1 MLRATLAAGEGLSAL
16 TTDLLIVLSVAAAL
30 GLVLQ
35 RLRLALVPAYLIAGG
50 IVGPGALGLIASP
63 ESLDAIGRLALLLL
77 MFGVG
82 LELHLSTFR
91 RDAIWLLA
99 AGLLACVATTL
110 MGWPVAM
117 LFGLGAPAALLVSM
131 ALSLSSTAVV
141 LRIIVQRRELH
152 HTTGRLSFAILIVQD
167 LVVIAYLALIP
178 ALASWAGVGDSS
190 DAAASTPSTL
200 ADAALGLARLAGI
213 AAIVLLGR
221 WALPK
226 LLFESVRAGSIELM
240 TILAVVAAIA
250 AGLATQALGFSP
262 ALGAFLAGFVLSET
276 PFRHQLSGQIGPARD
291 LFVAVFFTYLG
302 MLLDVEA
309 LAQWW
314 WAALLAGLAMSVVK
328 GLGIGGACWVMGAT
342 PATAV
347 VVGLALSQA
356 GEFSLV
362 VLQSAQP
369 TGLLSPSMLSVVVA
383 VVVLSLILTPILM
396 QLGRAVS
403 PLAGSLP
410 AAPWTRRSPLA
421 ADTARDEA
429 VQAPQ
434 ASQRPPLR
442 AVIGGF
448 GPIGRSIARR
458 LEQASVPYTVV
469 EMNPRT
475 VLAEERAGRRIVF
488 GDVGS
493 ADVLRSAGIEQADAL
508 ILTIPDTSA
517 AARACHNARALNPD
531 IFILCRAPLLARREL
546 ARGQGASVVVVDELA
561 TARAMERELVRALSA
576 RRRAQRSDT
585 PNSPQT
591 SQEDAAR

>member
-1 MLRATLAAGEGLSAL
+1 MLHATLAAGEGVSAL

-30 GLVLQ
+30 GLILQ

-50 IVGPGALGLIASP
+50 IVGPGALGLVSSP

-99 AGLLACVATTL
+99 AGLLACAATTL
-110 MGWPVAM
+110 LGWPTAM

-178 ALASWAGVGDSS
+178 ALASWAGLGEGS
-190 DAAASTPSTL
+190 AGGGTASTL

-221 WALPK
+221 WALPR

-369 TGLLSPSMLSVVVA
+369 TGLLSPSTLSVVVA

-403 PLAGSLP
+403 PLASSLP

-421 ADTARDEA
+421 ADTSRDEA
-429 VQAPQ
+429 VQEH
-434 ASQRPPLR
+434 ASKAPPLR

-531 IFILCRAPLLARREL
+531 IFILCRAPLLARREF

-585 PNSPQT
+585 PNSPPT